1 MSKDIT
7 GGNQVELVMNR
18 KLADGFTKSDA
29 AHDLKV
35 ILSNWLV
42 GIRDELE
49 QGIVLIPNG
58 EGGLKQDMFTDR
70 DTNEYRGRADMLRKV
85 IGLISET
92 LPDEY
97 EETEDGS

>member
-1 MSKDIT
+1 MSKDVN
-7 GGNQVELVMNR
+7 GSVEIGLLMDR
-18 KLADGFTKSDA
+18 KMAEGFTRSDA
-29 AHDLKV
+29 AHDLKM

-49 QGIVLIPNG
+49 QGTVLIPNG
-58 EGGLKQDMFTDR
+58 EGGLRQDMFTDR

-97 EETEDGS
+97 EENENGS